1 MDFTQYNDVVQQ
13 WIQQI
18 MQNRETNAELTLK
31 YANDI
36 IEYGQKSMIKFFLR
50 PEVRSRKLQR
60 MK

>member
-31 YANDI
+31 
-36 IEYGQKSMIKFFLR
+36 
-50 PEVRSRKLQR
+50 
-60 MK
+60 

>member
-36 IEYGQKSMIKFFLR
+36 IEYGQKNDDC
-50 PEVRSRKLQR
+50 KLMGLLQWR
-60 MK
+60 DLLWAQ